1 MTTTLVE
8 RGVQRMDF
16 RDVAAHLRTNA
27 GIDRRDDVAAV
38 RPVAAF
44 GAAARRLRASN
55 TFETDNIAIIDSS
68 SHRLATVVTSSAG
81 RLRAH
86 ARNRELAAEQ
96 DLYRR
101 VGTLAQRSSDLLET
115 IQAAKTGRPKRANR
129 TVVTRVERVER
140 VVHIERVVRV
150 EHVARVVRPAPTA
163 VAPSAAPA
171 VPVVPIVPI
180 EGPKRTLGA
189 VPAPAG
195 RVSAPAAYDVN
206 GPLQNTAQFGAAAR
220 RLRAAYDA
228 EDRVAL
234 RFTY

>member
-1 MTTTLVE
+1 
-8 RGVQRMDF
+8 MDF

-38 RPVAAF
+38 RSAAAF

-55 TFETDNIAIIDSS
+55 TFETDDIAIIESS
-68 SHRLATVVTSSAG
+68 STRLATVVTSSAG

-86 ARNRELAAEQ
+86 ARNRDLAADE

-101 VGTLAQRSSDLLET
+101 VGVLAQRSSDLLET
-115 IQAAKTGRPKRANR
+115 IEAAKAGRPKRRR

-140 VVHIERVVRV
+140 VVHVERVVRV
-150 EHVARVVRPAPTA
+150 ERVARVVRPAPS
-163 VAPSAAPA
+163 PRSSAAPA

-180 EGPKRTLGA
+180 EGRKPTLGA
-189 VPAPAG
+189 VPNAPAG
-195 RVSAPAAYDVN
+195 RTAAPAAYDVN

-234 RFTY
+234 HFTY